1 MHDASCLT
9 IVHPFPGRIPA
20 SVFLFPSF
28 FLPPCFRPS
37 FLLPSCFRYRQ
48 VLVSW
53 TLSYQVY
60 TPWTTLCYHH
70 AMPAVSS
77 SASRSFVLTELGLPE
92 SVICAMVS
100 IIASLCLGEHP
111 EGRLVLHLHLFSEQ
125 KKLSVCSAN
134 DAFAI
139 FPSCSMLLLLGS
151 GLHRKPRIALAFT
164 YHGIQARFNTEGFA
178 FWGTPRPADLSHF
191 ATAITLILRDLCTL
205 PTTKSRFWCRCC
217 RDYCSMLRERDKH
230 GSRYGCLS
238 ADADPSQGGH
248 LVAQN

>member
-9 IVHPFPGRIPA
+9 IVHPFPGRMPA

-125 KKLSVCSAN
+125 KKIIGLLRQRCLRNISIMQYVTTPWFRVAPKTANCSRLYLPRYSS
-134 DAFAI
+134 AFQYRGVLR
-139 FPSCSMLLLLGS
+139 FG
-151 GLHRKPRIALAFT
+151 GHRVRRT
-164 YHGIQARFNTEGFA
+164 
-178 FWGTPRPADLSHF
+178 SH
-191 ATAITLILRDLCTL
+191 ILRL
-205 PTTKSRFWCRCC
+205 P
-217 RDYCSMLRERDKH
+217 
-230 GSRYGCLS
+230 
-238 ADADPSQGGH
+238 
-248 LVAQN
+248 